1 MVASIILPDTMTTDI
16 FGKSAKETSRIL
28 LFLEIIKAK
37 DQNSQMS
44 SSTTFSCQ

>member
-1 MVASIILPDTMTTDI
+1 MVASIILPNTMTTDI

-44 SSTTFSCQ
+44 CSITFSCQ